1 MTIVLTTFPGRD
13 GADCDASLGRNQF
26 DCTRRKQRIGQFHW
40 PTGENELPPYFSFRR
55 CLLLLGLAPLPFLR
69 VCVFH
74 HSYR

>member
-1 MTIVLTTFPGRD
+1 MAIVLTTFPGRM
-13 GADCDASLGRNQF
+13 APIAMHHWEEISLIARSASSGSGNF
-26 DCTRRKQRIGQFHW
+26 IG
-40 PTGENELPPYFSFRR
+40 PRGESELPPYFSFQR

>member
-1 MTIVLTTFPGRD
+1 MTIVLTTIPGRM
-13 GADCDASLGRNQF
+13 APIAMHHWEEISLY
-26 DCTRRKQRIGQFHW
+26 CTRRKQQIGQFHW
-40 PTGENELPPYFSFRR
+40 PTGENELPPYFSFQR